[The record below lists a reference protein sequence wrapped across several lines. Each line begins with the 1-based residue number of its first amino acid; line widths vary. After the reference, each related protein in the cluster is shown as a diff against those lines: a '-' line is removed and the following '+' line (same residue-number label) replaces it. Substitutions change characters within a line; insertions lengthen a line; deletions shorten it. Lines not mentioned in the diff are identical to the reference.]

1 MDAVIAFFG
10 FLQGLGVS
18 VMMPIVLTIIGCV
31 LGAGFGKSL
40 KAGLMVGVGFI
51 G

>member
-31 LGAGFGKSL
+31 LGAAS
-40 KAGLMVGVGFI
+40 ARA
-51 G
+51 